1 MIRPL
6 PVFMLA
12 ALAAAPLA
20 AHAARPLA
28 PEDWYRFEQLSGLQ
42 LAPDGQSAAYLVTR
56 YDKESDEART
66 ALWQV
71 GWAGGD
77 ARALTSGESVGN
89 PRYSPDGRYL
99 GYTSARPADAPSQL
113 WLLDRRGGEPR
124 AVSKLKGEL
133 NGYEWLPDSRRV
145 VIVLHTDATSEAP
158 PPVNADGTK
167 AEKRPVPVVIDAVA
181 FKSDDDGYRKADG
194 RTQLAL
200 LDVTTSETVPLTDDA
215 ACEASGPAV
224 SADGQRIAYVCHRYD
239 SLGLLARDEIRVIE
253 TKAGATPRTLVT
265 VDSPNGQH
273 LAWSPDGRELALL
286 VGDEPTYT
294 AYQQDRLAL
303 VEVDSGALRV
313 VTGKLD
319 RAVGSPR
326 FAADGRSMLLTVEDD
341 GLRYLARVDL
351 ASGVAAPIGPKRVV
365 EEIAVANNT
374 GGERIAVLSSANFS
388 DDFSA
393 DNVRVVDGAGA
404 AATLRALTTHDS
416 ALFGEL
422 APGTIEDLRFMSRDG
437 TEVHGMLH
445 KPPGFV
451 AGKRYPLVLWIHG
464 GPNGQDEHGI
474 TLAGSTPG
482 MVRRMLASHGYL
494 VLAVN
499 YRGSSGRGQA
509 FARAIHGDWGH
520 KEVEDLLTGVDHV
533 LAMGIADPKKL
544 GIGGWSYGGIL
555 TDYTI
560 ASDGRFRVA
569 ASGAGSANQL
579 SMYGLDQYILQ
590 YQAEL
595 GAPWKS
601 QALWEKLSYPFF
613 HADRIHTP
621 TLFMGGDKDFN
632 VPIAGGEQMYQALRV
647 QGVPAELVVYPGEH
661 HSFKRPSF
669 LVDRWQRYL
678 DWLGHALQ

>member
-6 PVFMLA
+6 SLPAFFLA
-12 ALAAAPLA
+12 TFAMVPLA
-20 AHAARPLA
+20 AGAARPLT

-99 GYTSARPADAPSQL
+99 SYTSARPPESPSQL

-124 AVSKLKGEL
+124 AASRLKGEL
-133 NGYEWLPDSRRV
+133 NGYEWLPDSRHL
-145 VIVLHTDATSEAP
+145 VIVLHTDATTDAP
-158 PPVNADGTK
+158 PPVNADGSK
-167 AEKRPVPVVIDAVA
+167 AEKRPVPIVVDALA
-181 FKSDDDGYRKADG
+181 FKSDDDGYRKGDG

-200 LDVTTSETVPLTDDA
+200 LDAMTSETVPLTSDA
-215 ACEASGPAV
+215 ACEASEPAV
-224 SADGQRIAYVCHRYD
+224 SGDGQHIAYVCHRYD
-239 SLGLLARDEIRVIE
+239 SMAVLARDEIRVIE
-253 TKAGATPRTLVT
+253 AKAGATPRTLVT

-273 LAWSPDGRELALL
+273 LAWSPDGRQIALL
-286 VGDEPTYT
+286 LGDEPTWT

-303 VEVDSGALRV
+303 VDVGSGALRI
-313 VTGKLD
+313 VTGSLD
-319 RAVGSPR
+319 RAVGSPH

-341 GLRYLARVDL
+341 RLRYLARVDL
-351 ASGVAAPIGPKRVV
+351 TSGAVTPVGTRRVV
-365 EEIAVANNT
+365 EEIALANGP
-374 GGERIAVLSSANFS
+374 GGERIAVLSSA
-388 DDFSA
+388 DFAA
-393 DNVRVVDGAGA
+393 DNVHAVEGNGAGA
-404 AATLRALTTHDS
+404 TLRKLTTHDD

-422 APGTIEDLRFMSRDG
+422 ALGTIEDIRFKSRDG

-445 KPPGFV
+445 KPPGYA

-474 TLAGSTPG
+474 TLAASTPG
-482 MVRRMLASHGYL
+482 MVRRLLASHGYL

-509 FARAIHGDWGH
+509 FARAIHGDWGN
-520 KEVEDLLTGVDHV
+520 KEVQDLRAGVDHV
-533 LAMGIADPKKL
+533 LALGLADPKRL

-560 ASDGRFRVA
+560 ASDGRFAVA

-579 SMYGLDQYILQ
+579 SMYGMDQYIMQ

-595 GAPWKS
+595 GAPWKNLP
-601 QALWEKLSYPFF
+601 LWEKLSYPFF
-613 HADRIHTP
+613 HADRVHTP

-647 QGVPAELVVYPGEH
+647 QGVPAQLVVYPGEH

-669 LVDRWQRYL
+669 LADRWRRYI
-678 DWLGHALQ
+678 DWLGRYLQ